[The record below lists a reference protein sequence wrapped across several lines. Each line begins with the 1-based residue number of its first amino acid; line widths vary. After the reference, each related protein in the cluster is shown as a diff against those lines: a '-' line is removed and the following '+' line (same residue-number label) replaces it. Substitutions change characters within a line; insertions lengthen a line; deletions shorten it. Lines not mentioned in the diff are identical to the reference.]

1 MNFAIFAFLS
11 FISGSIPFGYWI
23 ALRFGKMD
31 IRKFGSKNI
40 GATNVGRSIGW
51 KFGFPVL
58 VLDVAK
64 GIFPVYL
71 SGIYIPEGGV
81 PFQLACG
88 VLAVLGHMFSPF
100 LGFKGGKGVATTLG
114 VFLVLTPIACF
125 GAIFVFLV
133 TIKYFKFVS
142 IGSIFAS
149 LTLPLVYA
157 FSSILLLHE
166 EVSYWILGT
175 MVFISIGIILT
186 HRENIFRILN
196 RSELFAVKNEDEE
209 RNGDSERNRR

>member
-1 MNFAIFAFLS
+1 MNFSIFAFLS
-11 FISGSIPFGYWI
+11 FIAGSIPFGYWI
-23 ALRFGKMD
+23 ALRFANMD

-64 GIFPVYL
+64 GVFPVYL
-71 SGIYIPEGGV
+71 SGIYVSEGGI

-114 VFLVLTPIACF
+114 VFLVLTPIACL

-133 TIKYFKFVS
+133 TVKYFKFVS
-142 IGSIFAS
+142 LGSIFAS

-157 FSSILLLHE
+157 FSSALFLHE

-175 MVFISIGIILT
+175 MAFISIGIILT

-196 RSELFAVKNEDEE
+196 RSELFAVKNKDEE
-209 RNGDSERNRR
+209 QNGDSERNRR

>member
-64 GIFPVYL
+64 GIFPVYP
-71 SGIYIPEGGV
+71 SGIYVPEGEV

-125 GAIFVFLV
+125 GAILVFLV

-142 IGSIFAS
+142 IGSIFVFPYPSAR
-149 LTLPLVYA
+149 LC
-157 FSSILLLHE
+157 FFIDSSFTRRGFVLGLGNYGVHLHWD
-166 EVSYWILGT
+166 Y
-175 MVFISIGIILT
+175 T
-186 HRENIFRILN
+186 H
-196 RSELFAVKNEDEE
+196 S
-209 RNGDSERNRR
+209 

>member
-1 MNFAIFAFLS
+1 MNFAIFALLS
-11 FISGSIPFGYWI
+11 FIAGSIPFGYWI
-23 ALRFGKMD
+23 ALRFAKMD

-64 GIFPVYL
+64 GVFPVYF
-71 SGIYIPEGGV
+71 SGIYVSEGGI

-114 VFLVLTPIACF
+114 VFLVLTPLACL

-142 IGSIFAS
+142 LGSIFAS

-157 FSSILLLHE
+157 FSSALLLHE

-175 MVFISIGIILT
+175 MALISIGIILT

-209 RNGDSERNRR
+209 QNGDSERNRR

>member
-1 MNFAIFAFLS
+1 M
-11 FISGSIPFGYWI
+11 
-23 ALRFGKMD
+23 
-31 IRKFGSKNI
+31 
-40 GATNVGRSIGW
+40 GRSIGW

-71 SGIYIPEGGV
+71 SGIYVPEGEV

-125 GAIFVFLV
+125 GAIFVF
-133 TIKYFKFVS
+133 
-142 IGSIFAS
+142 
-149 LTLPLVYA
+149 
-157 FSSILLLHE
+157 FSD
-166 EVSYWILGT
+166 Y
-175 MVFISIGIILT
+175 
-186 HRENIFRILN
+186 
-196 RSELFAVKNEDEE
+196 
-209 RNGDSERNRR
+209 

>member
-1 MNFAIFAFLS
+1 MNFALFAFFS
-11 FISGSIPFGYWI
+11 FAAGSIPFGYWI
-23 ALRFGKMD
+23 AFRFARMD

-40 GATNVGRSIGW
+40 GATNVGRLVGW

-64 GIFPVYL
+64 GILPVYL
-71 SGIYIPEGGV
+71 SGIYASEGGI
-81 PFQLACG
+81 PFQLICG

-114 VFLVLTPIACF
+114 VFLVLAPIACL
-125 GAIFVFLV
+125 GAALVFLV
-133 TIKYFKFVS
+133 IVKYFKFVS
-142 IGSIFAS
+142 LGSIFAS
-149 LTLPLVYA
+149 LTLPFVYA
-157 FSSILLLHE
+157 FSSVLLLHE

-175 MVFISIGIILT
+175 MVFVSIGIILT
-186 HRENIFRILN
+186 HRENILRILN